1 MGCFMIMPPAAP
13 AAQEHRT
20 PREVI
25 FIIDTSGSMHGQSIE
40 QAKAAL
46 QLAVARLTRDDTF
59 NIIQF
64 NSTMDVLFADAVP
77 ADPIHIAKATQYASR
92 LVAQGGT
99 QMQPA
104 LQRALDGRGQHARL
118 RQVIFLTDG
127 QVGNEDAL
135 FKIITSPGRQS
146 AVHPA
151 SASVRRRTV
160 TSCGRRR
167 NSAAAPST
175 DIGNTTE
182 VQHKME
188 VLLPEGRSR
197 R

>member
-1 MGCFMIMPPAAP
+1 MPPSGASYSSRVWETR
-13 AAQEHRT
+13 QY
-20 PREVI
+20 PRSVSRWLPR
-25 FIIDTSGSMHGQSIE
+25 FFKCLPSMYGQSIE
-40 QAKAAL
+40 QAKVAL

-99 QMQPA
+99 EMQPA
-104 LQRALDGRGQHARL
+104 LQRALDGREQLARL

-135 FKIITSPGRQS
+135 FKIITSRLGDSRLFTIGIGS
-146 AVHPA
+146 APNSHFMRE
-151 SASVRRRTV
+151 SAFPMVARPCARAIA
-160 TSCGRRR
+160 G
-167 NSAAAPST
+167 
-175 DIGNTTE
+175 
-182 VQHKME
+182 
-188 VLLPEGRSR
+188 
-197 R
+197 